1 MQVVDATTFQLNSEN
16 NFVVSREHLATHCPW
31 WSNVPWTVFD
41 KMEVESTIR
50 VIGDA
55 KEPVVSA
62 MRFTIRGL
70 STHGAHISLRE
81 SK

>member
-1 MQVVDATTFQLNSEN
+1 MFRNNLEN
-16 NFVVSREHLATHCPW
+16 NLVVSSEHLAMHRPR
-31 WSNVPWTVFD
+31 WSSPGTVSN

-50 VIGDA
+50 VIADA